1 MKKII
6 KMKKNRSF
14 NIKTLARIKKEKKD
28 FFIKLAVIF
37 SEVILF
43 LVTAAILC
51 GFVLFIGR

>member
-28 FFIKLAVIF
+28 FFIKLAVIL
-37 SEVILF
+37 SEIMLF
-43 LVTAAILC
+43 IVVAAILC
-51 GFVLFIGR
+51 GFVLFIGK